1 MNALEEGGK
10 AVTAVAD
17 AMKNA
22 PLALALLIINAA
34 FIGFVAYLLSE
45 VSENARERNTAQI
58 ELINRV
64 LRECSSANNRSKSSI
79 IFRSSKGREAPPAFT
94 LPDGDNSGK
103 PKSAKDD
110 KKN

>member
-64 LRECSSANNRSKSSI
+64 LRECTNRKSSI
-79 IFRSSKGREAPPAFT
+79 MFRSSKGRPAFA
-94 LPDGDNSGK
+94 LPYGDDSGK

-110 KKN
+110 QKN